1 MSTPDENQP
10 KADTEHLL
18 DAAREE
24 GRQADERRTGD
35 RTAETASGAGSAS
48 DTEMN
53 EAEFMR
59 QKELNPDDF
68 E

>member
-10 KADTEHLL
+10 KSDTEHLL

-24 GRQADERRTGD
+24 GEQTDERRTGG
-35 RTAETASGAGSAS
+35 RVAETASGTGSAS

-53 EAEFMR
+53 EADFMR
-59 QKELNPDDF
+59 LKELNPDDF